1 MIRFFLFVLPLVGYF
16 TTARAQI
23 GALTGASDEGQAEFN
38 RLAGQDRTYI
48 FSELDTQPLFNEEAC
63 SSLPKDEQKAC
74 CEAAMVE
81 LVNDR
86 LPNTFSATTPAPL
99 MAIISLIIERD
110 GSVSSIKFRKSPGP
124 QYEEAYLSAV
134 RILGANGPGSFFPG
148 SVNNRPVRSE
158 FHIPIRIGP
167 LHK

>member
-16 TTARAQI
+16 TTAQAQI
-23 GALTGASDEGQAEFN
+23 GALTGASDEGQAQFN
-38 RLAGQDRTYI
+38 RLAGQDRTYT
-48 FSELDTQPLFNEEAC
+48 FAELDTPPLFNEEAC

-124 QYEEAYLSAV
+124 QYE
-134 RILGANGPGSFFPG
+134 
-148 SVNNRPVRSE
+148 
-158 FHIPIRIGP
+158 
-167 LHK
+167 